1 MKAEKI
7 SELTIDRLSIYLR
20 CLNLLA
26 SKGIHTT
33 SSQELAAQFNLNSA
47 QIRKDLA
54 QFGEFGVRGVGY
66 SVEKLRDCLKGI
78 LGLDQGHNIGI
89 IGAGNLGMA
98 LADYEGFTGTNF
110 NVVALFDNDPEKIGH
125 KTKRGAEIFDVKKL
139 KPLIKKAAIDIVVLA
154 VPAADAQSMLDQVVE
169 AGIKAVLN
177 FAPMQLNLPDGVK
190 LKTLDLTVSF
200 DSLSHSLA
208 NPSATD
214 DSESRFF
221 ASPFENPQP
230 VSNANSAP
238 DMRQSPR
245 RPKKRA
251 V

>member
-26 SKGIHTT
+26 KNGIQTT
-33 SSQELAAQFNLNSA
+33 SSQELASQFNLNSA

-54 QFGEFGVRGVGY
+54 QFGDFGVRGVGY
-66 SVEKLRDCLKGI
+66 SVEKLRECLRRI
-78 LGLDQGHNIGI
+78 LGLDRRHNIGI

-98 LADYEGFTGTNF
+98 LADYEGFNGSNF
-110 NVVALFDNDPEKIGH
+110 NVVALFDNDLEKID
-125 KTKRGAEIFDVKKL
+125 KETKRGVPIYDVKKL
-139 KPLIKKAAIDIVVLA
+139 RSFIKKNSIDIVVLA
-154 VPAADAQSMLDQVVE
+154 VPASVAQSVLDQVVE

-177 FAPMQLNLPDGVK
+177 FAPMQLHMPEGVK

-200 DSLSHSLA
+200 ESLSHSLV
-208 NPSATD
+208 NPHEINESGAQLFTSALESPQPSTATRED
-214 DSESRFF
+214 DSTRPPS
-221 ASPFENPQP
+221 
-230 VSNANSAP
+230 
-238 DMRQSPR
+238 R